1 VTICLKEGLGSS
13 KEGCK
18 ILRTHNK
25 PLPRQEHNTEDLR
38 SIKKN
43 TAFREVVFFCCYVYA
58 VMIMS
63 GSVIQEFTF
72 IISGTSTIKVLT
84 ENKVT
89 SYNLHIQHT

>member
-1 VTICLKEGLGSS
+1 
-13 KEGCK
+13 
-18 ILRTHNK
+18 
-25 PLPRQEHNTEDLR
+25 
-38 SIKKN
+38 
-43 TAFREVVFFCCYVYA
+43 VVFFCCYVYA